1 MHPFELIYHKLTG
14 ITETGFKNTLRFSIG
29 RKGFSTKLLKV
40 LGWAKNNGVTFL
52 RLGDYVEQLKTGE
65 GAELHK

>member
-1 MHPFELIYHKLTG
+1 
-14 ITETGFKNTLRFSIG
+14 LRFSIG